1 MAPRR
6 KLYPAMLT
14 PMAGGGDRLDAA
26 ALGPMVDFLLERG
39 ADGVFILGTTGEGV
53 SLDPEERRLTARL
66 TRDALAG
73 RGELLVHCGA
83 QTTRQTVEL
92 AADAAA
98 AEADGVAV
106 IPPPYY
112 LLTDGELEEHL
123 AAAAAACA
131 PTSFY
136 VYAFSD
142 RSGYPVPPRVV
153 EQLRRRA
160 PNLAGLKVSESPFER
175 LLPYLGLG
183 LRVFVGNE
191 PLVAEAAA
199 TAEIAGSVS
208 AVASVFPEA
217 IRALLDDP
225 NPERAAGVEALR
237 AAMSR
242 QPLIPTAKALLRG
255 RGVPIGP
262 DVRAPLRSLTLE
274 EAEAARARTELLG
287 AAAG

>member
-1 MAPRR
+1 
-6 KLYPAMLT
+6 MLT

-39 ADGVFILGTTGEGV
+39 ADGVFVFGTTGEGV
-53 SLDPEERRLTARL
+53 SLDPEERRLAARL

-92 AADAAA
+92 AA
-98 AEADGVAV
+98 AV

-112 LLTDGELEEHL
+112 RLTDGELEEHL

-131 PTSFY
+131 PTPFF

-142 RSGYPVPPRVV
+142 RSGYPVPPGVV
-153 EQLRRRA
+153 ERLRRRA

-175 LLPYLGLG
+175 LRPYLGLG

-199 TAEIAGSVS
+199 VAEIAGSVS
-208 AVASVFPEA
+208 AVASVFPEG

-225 NPERAAGVEALR
+225 TPERAAAVEALR

-262 DVRAPLRSLTLE
+262 DVRAPLRPLTLE
-274 EAEAARARTELLG
+274 EAEAAVTRTEELLA

>member
-1 MAPRR
+1 
-6 KLYPAMLT
+6 MLT
-14 PMAGGGDRLDAA
+14 PLADGGDRLDAT

-39 ADGVFILGTTGEGV
+39 ADGVFVCGTTGEGV
-53 SLDPEERRLTARL
+53 SLDPEERRLVARV
-66 TRDALAG
+66 TRDAMAG

-83 QTTRQTVEL
+83 QTTRLTAEL
-92 AADAAA
+92 AADAADA
-98 AEADGVAV
+98 GADGVAV

-112 LLTDGELEEHL
+112 RLTDGELEEHL

-131 PTSFY
+131 PTPFY

-142 RSGYPVPPRVV
+142 RSGYPVPPGVV
-153 EQLRRRA
+153 ERLRRRA

-175 LLPYLGLG
+175 LRPYLGLN

-199 TAEIAGSVS
+199 VADIAGSVS

-225 NPERAAGVEALR
+225 TRERAAAVDALR

-262 DVRAPLRSLTLE
+262 DVRAPLRPVTLE
-274 EAEAARARTELLG
+274 EAEAAQARTEELLG